1 MEVSV
6 SIKNKKLSRKLS
18 KNHKYLKKHTKEV
31 KCIKCIEER
40 DSCGS

>member
-18 KNHKYLKKHTKEV
+18 KNHKYLKKTHKRN
-31 KCIKCIEER
+31 KMY
-40 DSCGS
+40 